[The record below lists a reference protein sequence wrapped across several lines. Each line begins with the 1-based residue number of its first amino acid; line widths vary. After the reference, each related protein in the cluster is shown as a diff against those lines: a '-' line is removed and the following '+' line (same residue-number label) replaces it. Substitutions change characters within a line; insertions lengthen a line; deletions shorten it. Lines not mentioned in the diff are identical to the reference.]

1 MGENQNSRIAPGGD
15 TKDGPPSPSAFT
27 AYIYL
32 DALFSVPPPG
42 GTIEIA
48 TQIAS
53 YIAWNIVILIAHGKL
68 DMIS

>member
-1 MGENQNSRIAPGGD
+1 MDPPPHLPLLRIYTSTRSFLYP
-15 TKDGPPSPSAFT
+15 
-27 AYIYL
+27 L
-32 DALFSVPPPG
+32 PG